1 MHYHLSFLDDDRH
14 VQVFAL
20 VDAGKT
26 RAEAAEELG
35 SEQELEPTL
44 DQMIGF
50 CLAGA
55 EHARQ
60 ARRAVPTS
68 PVVSGSA
75 ITKAFTTHGAT
86 R

>member
-1 MHYHLSFLDDDRH
+1 MRYNLFLDDDRR

-35 SEQELEPTL
+35 IEQELEPTL

-50 CLAGA
+50 CLAALNTPGKLVGLC
-55 EHARQ
+55 RQ
-60 ARRAVPTS
+60 P
-68 PVVSGSA
+68 P
-75 ITKAFTTHGAT
+75 
-86 R
+86 

>member
-1 MHYHLSFLDDDRH
+1 MHYNLFLADDRH
-14 VQVFAL
+14 VQVFAF

-35 SEQELEPTL
+35 IEQELEPSRPDDWFL
-44 DQMIGF
+44 P
-50 CLAGA
+50 CGA
-55 EHARQ
+55 ARQ
-60 ARRAVPTS
+60 ARRAVPTT
-68 PVVSGSA
+68 PVVSGSV